1 MLLGYVE
8 YSVPGDKPGE
18 SSSMMGARGIA
29 GRGNNGGSG
38 GFDFDAIFKRL
49 DRNNDGELTKEEIPE
64 AMQENV
70 IRIDIN

>member
-1 MLLGYVE
+1 
-8 YSVPGDKPGE
+8 
-18 SSSMMGARGIA
+18 MMGARGIA
-29 GRGNNGGSG
+29 GRENNGGSG
-38 GFDFDAIFKRL
+38 GFDFEAIFKRL